1 MAKMQGGWDMA
12 LHIERVYRAKQLFRH
27 APYEVQLS
35 NETVKTLRRI
45 AFGFDDEKEYR
56 YTAARP
62 VVVQHV
68 TRAPVDAK
76 VFNPRFRPEQF
87 HKYINERVVDKV
99 HFAEQVSTEVERG
112 LVMIR
117 DHALCC
123 RDFQYLLDP
132 NGNFWWLDLDRC
144 FSERHN
150 FERKEQDVC
159 ISHLHWIRK
168 MAWHMVSNYTGI
180 AGPAWKTFLKNHSVI

>member
-1 MAKMQGGWDMA
+1 MA
-12 LHIERVYRAKQLFRH
+12 LHLESVYRAKQLFRH

-35 NETVKTLRRI
+35 NATVQALRGI

-56 YTAARP
+56 YTATQP

-68 TRAPVDAK
+68 TRAPVHAQ
-76 VFNPRFRPEQF
+76 VFNPRYRPTRFYKFNE
-87 HKYINERVVDKV
+87 ERVKDKV
-99 HFAEQVSTEVERG
+99 QFAEQVSNEVERA

-132 NGNFWWLDLDRC
+132 DGNFWWLDLDRC
-144 FSERHN
+144 FSELHK
-150 FERKEQDVC
+150 FERTQQQEC
-159 ISHLHWIRK
+159 ITHLHWIRK
-168 MAWHMVSNYTGI
+168 TAWQMVSNYTQI
-180 AGPAWKTFLKNHSVI
+180 EGPAWKTFLKNHSVI